1 MILDNQMKIHQS
13 VHGYDSGHKLMSCS
27 LNLPKSTQSM
37 MSKMS
42 DASLTGYSSSLKP
55 YITGYPLPE
64 IGAYAIA
71 KTWPAPEMPRPG
83 CVWTHTLII
92 DYADLALIKDAIT
105 LLELFKK
112 PNLEQV
118 HKYKEGIT
126 FQPYS
131 SSFVKEQLIH
141 TSSIVPIIF
150 DIYNSAI
157 NKIRYPSIENAD
169 EITLLIWSQQWPKL
183 RRNFSFRT
191 LVSKSSNST
200 EFDLSFTT
208 EYYSNNFERSTVEEE
223 WLKSAEEDLS
233 LMGSDLRGFLWRYG
247 AACTKYRE
255 SYIPLVKVYSAL
267 QSNKLNNGLNTALEI
282 CLGWPG
288 CPTTL
293 FVNLVNIAFDQIN
306 DVEDIHIINLI
317 LKVISK
323 LKTIDNSYISAY
335 KKLGELVSK
344 FSNSKISEFIN
355 NLNENQKEFSE
366 SLVKNIH
373 ISKLEQLIPLVN
385 YDINQIFNL
394 RNDICLL
401 PVYWCS
407 KNTLSPEIINLIDSK
422 ELFLSDIMSAA
433 LMAHNNDVI
442 EDFIREYKTEAV
454 SYILKS
460 MCEQNEFNDWA
471 RAVSRNQKHLF
482 EAFNT
487 FETLPL
493 ALLDSVS
500 GYIDPRVLISKNE
513 KDIWTKL
520 ITKDE
525 IQNLNNYID
534 FSIFLFVR
542 AFHSPS
548 NAEDLLVLTLD
559 IVIDRVYKQ
568 NLTYNQWNKVENVIT
583 KLAWWEWDKGEHLI
597 KAVINLFIRH
607 GILLDDNSKITSS
620 PVLLKRI
627 LKLYKLFK

>member
-1 MILDNQMKIHQS
+1 MTLDNQMKIHQS

-92 DYADLALIKDAIT
+92 DYADLALIKDATI

-112 PNLEQV
+112 PSLEQV
-118 HKYKEGIT
+118 YKYKEGIT
-126 FQPYS
+126 FQPDS

-141 TSSIVPIIF
+141 TSSIAPIIF
-150 DIYNSAI
+150 DIYNSAL
-157 NKIRYPSIENAD
+157 NKIRYPSIENAE

-208 EYYSNNFERSTVEEE
+208 EYYSNNFERSTVEAE

-233 LMGSDLRGFLWRYG
+233 VMGSDFRAFLWRYG

-267 QSNKLNNGLNTALEI
+267 QSNKLNDGLSTALKI

-293 FVNLVNIAFDQIN
+293 LVNLVNVAFDQIN
-306 DVEDIHIINLI
+306 DVEDTHIINLM

-323 LKTIDNSYISAY
+323 LKTIDNGYISVY
-335 KKLGELVSK
+335 KKLGELVGK
-344 FSNSKISEFIN
+344 FSSSKISEFIN

-366 SLVKNIH
+366 SIVKNIH
-373 ISKLEQLIPLVN
+373 ISKLEPLIPLVN

-401 PVYWCS
+401 PVYWYS

-460 MCEQNEFNDWA
+460 MCEQNEFNNLA
-471 RAVSRNQKHLF
+471 RAVSRNQKYLF

-500 GYIDPRVLISKNE
+500 SYIDPRVLISRNE
-513 KDIWTKL
+513 KDIWISMISKNERQKL
-520 ITKDE
+520 
-525 IQNLNNYID
+525 NYHID

-548 NAEDLLVLTLD
+548 NAENLLALTMD
-559 IVIDRVYKQ
+559 IIVDSLYKQ
-568 NLTYNQWNKVENVIT
+568 SLTYKQWSRVEKVIMP
-583 KLAWWEWDKGEHLI
+583 LAWWDWDKCEQLL
-597 KAVINLFIRH
+597 KAVVNLFVRN
-607 GILLDDNSKITSS
+607 GIQLDDNSKITSS
-620 PVLLKRI
+620 PILLKRI